1 VNASLTPMQSSLISA
16 GLALLQVAGFVF
28 VAPLLKT
35 IIKKMKARFQ
45 NRQGP
50 PLLQGYYDLAKL
62 LRKESVRSETAS
74 WVYAAG
80 PRVYFAAAVAATTLV
95 PVVVAAAPLEAAGGI
110 LLLVGTLALGRFALA
125 TAALDTGSPFGG
137 MGASRDMTIAAL
149 AEPALMLGLFTSAL
163 AAGSLNLGV
172 LVRAL
177 LQQGQ
182 SFHPSD
188 FLAFAGLF
196 VILIAETGR
205 IPVDNP
211 ATHLEL
217 TMIHEAMVLEY
228 AGPDLALVE
237 WASAIK
243 ELLYMTVLVDLFV
256 PIGIAPEIAPVPILI
271 ALAAWAGKLL
281 ALAVAVTVA
290 ESANAKLRLFR
301 VPELVSISLGLGFL
315 ALAIRFL

>member
-1 VNASLTPMQSSLISA
+1 MISVFLDA
-16 GLALLQVAGFVF
+16 LLVVAALLQAAAMLAL
-28 VAPLLKT
+28 APLLKVA
-35 IIKKMKARFQ
+35 IQKMKARLQ

-50 PLLQGYYDLAKL
+50 PWRQGYYDLAKL
-62 LRKESVRSETAS
+62 FQKEPVRSEVAS
-74 WVYAAG
+74 WVYVAG
-80 PRVYFAAAVAATTLV
+80 PRVYFASAVAATTLV
-95 PVVVAAAPLEAAGGI
+95 PVVFAAAPLEAAGGI

-172 LVRAL
+172 LVRGL
-177 LQQGQ
+177 LQNGP

-188 FLAFAGLF
+188 LLAFAGLF
-196 VILIAETGR
+196 IIVIAETGR

-237 WASAIK
+237 WASALK
-243 ELLYMTVLVDLFV
+243 ELLYLTLLADLFV
-256 PIGIAPEIAPVPILI
+256 PAGIATSAAPGAIVLG
-271 ALAAWAGKLL
+271 LLAWAGKVFLL
-281 ALAVAVTVA
+281 TVAVTLV
-290 ESANAKLRLFR
+290 ESTNAKLRLFR
-301 VPELVSISLGLGFL
+301 VPELVSVSLGLAFL

>member
-1 VNASLTPMQSSLISA
+1 MAQTLSLIGAVFQSA
-16 GLALLQVAGFVF
+16 AMLAI
-28 VAPLLKT
+28 APLLKVA
-35 IIKKMKARFQ
+35 IKKMKARLQ

-50 PLLQGYYDLAKL
+50 PWRQGYYDLAKL
-62 LRKESVRSETAS
+62 LRKEPVRSETAS
-74 WVYAAG
+74 WIYVAG
-80 PRVYFAAAVAATTLV
+80 PRLYFAAALAATTLV
-95 PVVVAAAPLEAAGGI
+95 PVVFAAAPLEAAGGI

-172 LVRAL
+172 LVRSVA
-177 LQQGQ
+177 QHGP

-196 VILIAETGR
+196 IIVIAETGR

-237 WASAIK
+237 WAAAVK
-243 ELLYMTVLVDLFV
+243 ELLYLTVLVDLFI
-256 PIGIAPEIAPVPILI
+256 PAGIAMSITPSAIFIGIV
-271 ALAAWAGKLL
+271 AWGGKVFV
-281 ALAVAVTVA
+281 LAVAVTLI
-290 ESANAKLRLFR
+290 ESTNAKLRLFR
-301 VPELVSISLGLGFL
+301 VPELVSISLGLAFL

>member
-1 VNASLTPMQSSLISA
+1 MSAEVFLTIGA
-16 GLALLQVAGFVF
+16 ALLQAGGILAA
-28 VAPLLKT
+28 APMLKT
-35 IIKKMKARFQ
+35 AIQKMKARLQ

-62 LRKESVRSETAS
+62 LRKETVRSETAT

-80 PRVYFAAAVAATTLV
+80 PLVYFATAVAASTLV
-95 PVVVAAAPLEAAGGI
+95 PVVVAAAPLEGTGGI

-149 AEPALMLGLFTSAL
+149 AEPALMLGLFAPAL
-163 AAGSLNLGV
+163 AAGTMNLGV
-172 LVRAL
+172 LVRGL
-177 LQQGQ
+177 VELGP
-182 SFHPSD
+182 SWHPSD
-188 FLAFAGLF
+188 LLAFAGLLII
-196 VILIAETGR
+196 VIAETGR

-237 WASAIK
+237 WASAVK
-243 ELLYMTVLVDLFV
+243 ELVYLSLLVNLFMPV
-256 PIGIAPEIAPVPILI
+256 GIAMSLEPAPLLI
-271 ALAAWAGKLL
+271 GLVAWAGKVFL
-281 ALAVAVTVA
+281 LAVAVTLV
-290 ESANAKLRLFR
+290 ESTNAKLRLFR
-301 VPELVSISLGLGFL
+301 VPELMAVSLGLSFL
-315 ALAIRFL
+315 AMAIRFL